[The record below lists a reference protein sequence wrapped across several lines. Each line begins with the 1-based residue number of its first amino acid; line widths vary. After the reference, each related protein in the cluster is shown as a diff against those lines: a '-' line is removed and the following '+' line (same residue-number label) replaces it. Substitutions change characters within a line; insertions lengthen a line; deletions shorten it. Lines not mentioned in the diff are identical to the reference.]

1 MGSAFEGPLAR
12 RFRVYRRDVRQALV
26 SALPP
31 PRKPLAA
38 PARPKVEP
46 WKPVIEAWLE
56 EDKKAPRK
64 QRHSARRVWQRLVQ

>member
-1 MGSAFEGPLAR
+1 
-12 RFRVYRRDVRQALV
+12 V